1 MKDKVFYDTNTIIY
15 LYDETETVK
24 QKIIHQSF
32 ALIQPVISTQVLNE
46 MSNLMLKKF
55 KVDVTTVN
63 TIVDNLNDFA
73 DIVSIE
79 LVHIKKALQIKEK
92 YQYSYYDSLIIASA
106 LESKCKILYTE
117 DMQHGQLI
125 NNVLTIVN
133 PYL

>member
-1 MKDKVFYDTNTIIY
+1 MKDKAFYDTNTIIY
-15 LYDETETVK
+15 LYDETETIK
-24 QKIIHQSF
+24 QKTIHQSF

-46 MSNLMLKKF
+46 MSNIMFKKF
-55 KVDVTTVN
+55 KADVATVN
-63 TIVDNLNDFA
+63 TIIDNLNDFA

-106 LESKCKILYTE
+106 IESKCKILYTE
-117 DMQHGQLI
+117 DMQHGQRI
-125 NNVLTIVN
+125 GNMLTIVN